1 MTSEE
6 KFQKMLRL
14 EKPNDRSEIPYFPQ
28 IMTWA
33 GTCSG
38 ISQKDMMENIDK
50 NIEALD
56 ITFEKVGK
64 PDVMMCTATQ
74 DTVFIMGLPV
84 RVPGK
89 DLDDNALY
97 QFVETDLFTL
107 QEGEEYDRILKMG
120 WQNWN
125 GELLCKIQNPPY
137 TDPGQL
143 FARFDKM
150 GQNMAKMA
158 MHFLPQGIAPLS
170 HSACAPIFD
179 TLSQSHTMEEFCY
192 DLYDY
197 PDKVKEVILA
207 STPAVIGQT
216 VGTIKQVHGSRAGI
230 YAMRSSATFV
240 SPDAFEEFCWP
251 GLKMMIEAFWKE
263 GITSVVHADGNWLPM
278 LEYFKQV
285 PKGSVHFEFD
295 GDTDMRKAY
304 EILEG
309 WQSMRGDVPAA
320 MLAYGT
326 PDEVAEYCEG
336 LITDLCMKGGVMLGS
351 GCEVPMNAK
360 LENVIAMG
368 NSLKK

>member
-1 MTSEE
+1 MTSEQ

-14 EKPNDRSEIPYFPQ
+14 EKPSDRSEIPYFPQ
-28 IMTWA
+28 IITWA

-38 ISQKDMMENIDK
+38 ISQKDMIENVDR

-56 ITFEKVGK
+56 ITFEKIGK
-64 PDVMMCTATQ
+64 PDVMMCTAMQ
-74 DTVFIMGLPV
+74 DTVFIMGIPV
-84 RVPGK
+84 RLPGRE
-89 DLDDNALY
+89 LDDNALY
-97 QFVETDLFTL
+97 QFVETDQYVL
-107 QEGEEYDRILKMG
+107 QDGEEYDRILKMG
-120 WQNWN
+120 WQAWN
-125 GELLCKIQNPPY
+125 ADLLCRIQNPPY

-143 FARFDKM
+143 FARFEKM
-150 GQNMAKMA
+150 AENSAKMA
-158 MHFLPQGIAPLS
+158 MHFLPQGIAALTDT
-170 HSACAPIFD
+170 ACAPVFD
-179 TLSQSHTMEEFCY
+179 TLSQTHTMEEFCY

-197 PDKVKEVILA
+197 PDEIREVIIR
-207 STPAVIGQT
+207 STPDVIGQAMS
-216 VGTIKQVHGSRAGI
+216 VVKQIHGSRVGI

-240 SPDAFEEFCWP
+240 SPDTFAQFCWP

-263 GITSVVHADGNWLPM
+263 GVTSVLHADGNWLPM
-278 LEYFKQV
+278 LEFFKQV

-295 GDTDMRKAY
+295 GATDMRKAY

-320 MLAYGT
+320 MLVYGT
-326 PDEVAEYCEG
+326 ADEVSEYCEG

-360 LENVIAMG
+360 VENVIAMG